1 MLWREPMAACRF
13 RRNRARRKGFR
24 YDHPSISSLQRR
36 RARPGGSDASM
47 TCSTMD
53 ANRSVQD
60 ASHVAGQRAR
70 RKGGIK
76 RPLTEDRRSG
86 QESLILKTILAAA
99 VLLVAYL
106 AATPADAA
114 EFVRKS
120 AVKGGPDVITITG
133 EILKDDD
140 KKFYEIVYGLKDVS
154 IVVNSKGGRIQAAAR
169 IGVYIRQKNWET

>member
-1 MLWREPMAACRF
+1 MNKSEDSRATKRQRPNPFGGRPIDRSQSRCAAT
-13 RRNRARRKGFR
+13 A
-24 YDHPSISSLQRR
+24 
-36 RARPGGSDASM
+36 
-47 TCSTMD
+47 
-53 ANRSVQD
+53 
-60 ASHVAGQRAR
+60 
-70 RKGGIK
+70 
-76 RPLTEDRRSG
+76 EDRRSG

-169 IGVYIRQKNWET
+169 IGVYIRQKNWETRLLNRSVCNSACTLIFLAGTYRYMD

>member
-76 RPLTEDRRSG
+76 RPLTINKKRQVIYARDDLTPG
-86 QESLILKTILAAA
+86 QRENAAA
-99 VLLVAYL
+99 ALR
-106 AATPADAA
+106 DRENA
-114 EFVRKS
+114 E
-120 AVKGGPDVITITG
+120 KGD
-133 EILKDDD
+133 
-140 KKFYEIVYGLKDVS
+140 
-154 IVVNSKGGRIQAAAR
+154 
-169 IGVYIRQKNWET
+169 